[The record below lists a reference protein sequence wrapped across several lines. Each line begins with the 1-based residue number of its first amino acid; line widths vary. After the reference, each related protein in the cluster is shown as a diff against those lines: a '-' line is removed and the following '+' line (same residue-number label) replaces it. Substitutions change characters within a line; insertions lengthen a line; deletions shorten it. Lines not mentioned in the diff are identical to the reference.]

1 MNNRTVTLTI
11 DGRSL
16 TASAGATIWEAARSA
31 GIDIP
36 TLCHDPKLEPVA
48 VCRVCVVDVENARI
62 LPAACI
68 RQVEEGMAV
77 RTDTDRVRRA
87 RRTLVELMEAGQPH
101 AEVRRKPAEQDE
113 LARLGVQLRS
123 DPSRFAAASS
133 NAATCA
139 NPPIRPDLSSPVIAV
154 ELNAC
159 ILCDRCIRACDDVQ
173 VNDVIG
179 RAGKG
184 CDTRIAFDN
193 GLPLG
198 GSSCVSCGECVATC
212 PTGALTDKRLVDSV
226 ANGSDSVAIDSDAAA
241 NGSDTLGT
249 DPDAASKNPEETEQN
264 SRRVDSICPYC
275 GVGCGISYHVRNGRI
290 EGVTG
295 RDDTHTEGRLCVKGR
310 YGYDYTHHPQRL
322 TRPLVRRE
330 DAYPKEPL
338 SADFKDYRDFRRS
351 LRSPEWND
359 RIREVFREAE
369 WDEALDLAARRLLE
383 IKNSLGPGA
392 LAGFG
397 SAKVTNEEAF
407 LFQKLIR
414 VVFGTNNVDH
424 CTRLCHASSVAA
436 LTEAIGSGAVSNAFQ
451 EVLETDVIFVIGS
464 NTEDNH
470 PVAASYMK
478 QAVAR
483 GVRMI
488 VLDPRRP
495 TIADHATRY
504 VRFKPGTDIALLN
517 GLMHVILREGLQD
530 RDFIARRTERF
541 EALEPFLA
549 RYTPEM
555 ASRITGVPPTV
566 IEEIALEYGRA
577 ERAMIF
583 WGMGISQHVNGT
595 DNARALIS
603 LCLMTGN
610 IGRRGTGLHPLR
622 GQNNVQGASDV
633 GLIPRFYPGYQSADD
648 PQVRKRF
655 EEAWDTA
662 LDPDSGL
669 TVVEIMH
676 GALDGSIAGMLM
688 MGENPFL
695 SDPNMNK
702 VRKALQRLS
711 FLVVQDVFLTET
723 AEFADV
729 ILPAS
734 TAAEKRG
741 TYVNTNRMVQIG
753 RQAIDPPGEARLDG
767 DILIDLANRMIRME
781 QGGSGPRWAYDGPES
796 VWEEIVALTPIFNGI
811 TYEAMERE
819 TVVWPLE
826 EPVLFTGAFPRGR
839 GRFTPVSFA
848 PPDELPDDAYPF
860 VLNTGRVL
868 EHWHTGTMTRRAR
881 ALDAISPEP
890 FVEMTPGDLER
901 LGVEEGDPVSV
912 SSRRGAI
919 TLKAKASGRVA
930 DGNVFIPFH
939 FKEAAANILTNDAL
953 DPDGKIPEFKFC
965 AVAVKPVPSSD

>member
-1 MNNRTVTLTI
+1 MSSVNVTLTI
-11 DGRSL
+11 DGTSL
-16 TASAGATIWEAARSA
+16 TVPGASTIWEAARSA

-36 TLCHDPKLEPVA
+36 TLCHDPKLQPVA
-48 VCRVCVVDVENARI
+48 VCRVCAVDVEDSRT

-68 RQVEEGMAV
+68 RQVEEGMVV
-77 RTDTDRVRRA
+77 RTDTERVRRA
-87 RRTLVELMEAGQPH
+87 RRTLVELLQSGQPP
-101 AEVRRKPAEQDE
+101 EEKRRKPAAQDE
-113 LARLGVQLRS
+113 LAQLGGLLRS
-123 DPSRFAAASS
+123 DPARYGSTGSS
-133 NAATCA
+133 
-139 NPPIRPDLSSPVIAV
+139 PVMEHDLSSPVIAV
-154 ELNAC
+154 DHDAC
-159 ILCDRCIRACDDVQ
+159 ILCDRCIRACDDIQ

-193 GLPLG
+193 DLPMG
-198 GSSCVSCGECVATC
+198 NSSCVSCGECVAAC
-212 PTGALTDKRLVDSV
+212 PTGALTDLPLVETDH
-226 ANGSDSVAIDSDAAA
+226 
-241 NGSDTLGT
+241 GT
-249 DPDAASKNPEETEQN
+249 AETASKK
-264 SRRVDSICPYC
+264 VDSICPYC
-275 GVGCGISYHVRNGRI
+275 GVGCGISYHVQNDRI
-290 EGVTG
+290 VQVTG
-295 RDDTHTEGRLCVKGR
+295 REDTHTEGRLCVKGR

-322 TRPLVRRE
+322 LKPLIRRE
-330 DAYPKEPL
+330 DAYPKRPL
-338 SADFKDYRDFRRS
+338 SADFRDYREFRRS
-351 LRSPEWND
+351 LRSPEWKD
-359 RIREVFREAE
+359 RIREVYREAE
-369 WDEALDLAARRLLE
+369 WDEALDLAGRRLLE
-383 IKNSLGPGA
+383 IKSERGPGA

-397 SAKVTNEEAF
+397 SAKVTNEEAY

-451 EVLETDVIFVIGS
+451 EVLDTDVIFVIGS

-478 QAVAR
+478 QAVDR
-483 GVRMI
+483 GARMI

-517 GLMHVILREGLQD
+517 GMMHVILREGLHD
-530 RDFIARRTERF
+530 RAFIAARTDRF
-541 EALEPFLA
+541 DDLEPAL
-549 RYTPEM
+549 RSYTPEM
-555 ASRITGVPPTV
+555 ASKITGVPASV
-566 IEEIALEYGRA
+566 IEEIAVEYGRA
-577 ERAMIF
+577 RRGMIF

-610 IGRRGTGLHPLR
+610 IGRPGTGLHPLR

-633 GLIPRFYPGYQSADD
+633 GLIPRFYPGYQRADD
-648 PQVRKRF
+648 PDVRNQF
-655 EEAWDTA
+655 EQAWGVP
-662 LDPDSGL
+662 LDPRPGL

-676 GALDGSIAGMLM
+676 GALDGRIAGMFM

-702 VRKALQRLS
+702 VRKALQSLE
-711 FLVVQDVFLTET
+711 FLVVQDIFLTET

-753 RQAIDPPGEARLDG
+753 RQALDPPGDARLDG
-767 DILIDLANRMIRME
+767 DILIDLANRMIRMD
-781 QGGSGPRWAYDGPES
+781 QGERGPWWDYDDPEA
-796 VWEEIVALTPIFNGI
+796 VWEEIVSLTPIFNGI
-811 TYEAMERE
+811 TYEAMEHE
-819 TVVWPLE
+819 TVVWPRE
-826 EPVLFTGAFPRGR
+826 EPVLFTGSFPSGR

-848 PPDELPDDAYPF
+848 PPDELPDGEYPF

-868 EHWHTGTMTRRAR
+868 QHWHTGTMTRRAR

-890 FVEMTPGDLER
+890 FVEMTPGDLAD
-901 LGVEEGDPVSV
+901 LGVEDGDLVTV

-919 TLKAKASGRVA
+919 TLKSRSSTRVS

-953 DPDGKIPEFKFC
+953 DPDGKIPEFKYC
-965 AVAVKPVPSSD
+965 AVAVKPAVSEK